1 MPIMKK
7 YMCKSVDMSLLVK
20 FFITL
25 PDRLRCAWG
34 SSLGKKIFEKLKYEN
49 KDFILKKE
57 IVSFPSQ
64 IIQRKIN
71 IHLKIIFSLLFII
84 DQMFFGG

>member
-49 KDFILKKE
+49 KDFI
-57 IVSFPSQ
+57 
-64 IIQRKIN
+64 
-71 IHLKIIFSLLFII
+71 
-84 DQMFFGG
+84 